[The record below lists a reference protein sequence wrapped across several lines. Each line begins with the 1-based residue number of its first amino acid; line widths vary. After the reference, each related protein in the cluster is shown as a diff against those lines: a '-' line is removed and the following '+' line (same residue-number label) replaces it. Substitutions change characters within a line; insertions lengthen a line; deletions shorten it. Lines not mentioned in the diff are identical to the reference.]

1 MAILKPCPFCGNTN
15 PVIQKRRYVW
25 QSKAIYTVQCNKCYA
40 RMVSLDSI
48 YMAINAWN
56 RRVDNDKE

>member
-15 PVIQKRRYVW
+15 PILQRSRYVW
-25 QSKAIYTVQCNKCYA
+25 QSKSIYAVQCNKCCA
-40 RMVSLDSI
+40 RMVFFDSI
-48 YMAINAWN
+48 HMAIDAWN